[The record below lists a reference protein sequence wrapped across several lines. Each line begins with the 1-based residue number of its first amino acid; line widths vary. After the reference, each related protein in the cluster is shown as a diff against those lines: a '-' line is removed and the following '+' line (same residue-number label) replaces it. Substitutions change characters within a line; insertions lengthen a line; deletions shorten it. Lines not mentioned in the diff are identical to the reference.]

1 MPSNSISAPARFT
14 FDAIIFKLSTTVL
27 FILSL
32 IVHSSNINSYTVF
45 STSFLS
51 TPNPLVIL
59 PCGSKSIA
67 NTFFLLSAKQ
77 AARLIAVVV
86 FPTPPFW
93 FAIAII
99 LPILVFF
106 SLITYFNPI
115 VLVTLYHSSYCISI

>member
-14 FDAIIFKLSTTVL
+14 FDAIILRLSTTVL

-32 IVHSSNINSYTVF
+32 IVHSSNISSYTVF

-51 TPNPLVIL
+51 TPNPLVIF

-106 SLITYFNPI
+106 SLIIILPNCSFS
-115 VLVTLYHSSYCISI
+115 LYHSSYCIAI